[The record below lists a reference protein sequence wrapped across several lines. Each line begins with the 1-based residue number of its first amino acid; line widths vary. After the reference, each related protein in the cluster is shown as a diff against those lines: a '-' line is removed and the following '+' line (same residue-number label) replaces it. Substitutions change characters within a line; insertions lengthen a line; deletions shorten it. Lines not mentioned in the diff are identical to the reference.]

1 MAHSDRLAPA
11 RRRFRSALLL
21 VGLVCTLPWLAEAQE
36 DLSREEAKKRLNET
50 EQQLQSNRAKE
61 QGLTQ
66 DIATLAEERAKLNSE
81 LIEAGNRVQASEAKL
96 SETETKLAQLT
107 DQVNVIQSSITERKE
122 TIYKMLLAMQRMGR
136 TPPPALV
143 TRRDDALAMVRS
155 AMLLADVFPE
165 LKYEADNLSHEL
177 EGLVTIENTIREERD
192 AEKGER
198 DGLASEQQRLDGLLA
213 EKKTK
218 LAQGEAELA
227 EIKQSAAEQA
237 KAI

>member
-21 VGLVCTLPWLAEAQE
+21 VGLVCILPWLAEAQE

-96 SETETKLAQLT
+96 SETEAKLAQLT

-143 TRRDDALAMVRS
+143 TRRDDALAIQPRS
-155 AMLLADVFPE
+155 GA
-165 LKYEADNLSHEL
+165 
-177 EGLVTIENTIREERD
+177 
-192 AEKGER
+192 
-198 DGLASEQQRLDGLLA
+198 AS
-213 EKKTK
+213 
-218 LAQGEAELA
+218 
-227 EIKQSAAEQA
+227 
-237 KAI
+237 